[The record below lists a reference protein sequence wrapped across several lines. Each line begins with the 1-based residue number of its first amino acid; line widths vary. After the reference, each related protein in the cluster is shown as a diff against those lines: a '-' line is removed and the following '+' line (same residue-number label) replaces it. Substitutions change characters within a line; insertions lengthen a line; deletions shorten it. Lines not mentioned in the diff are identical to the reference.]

1 LATTSASIRVPAAAG
16 AALLLW
22 VYFVVGYAWTEPGNR
37 CSFHY
42 WKDWWFATL
51 CLPLFF
57 VTIQAPLWLL
67 RTLIG
72 LRIQRAHE
80 SRPSAEQ
87 GDVTI
92 RHIMLVTAVV
102 AASLALTRLASPGDS
117 HAVVAIVIGSL
128 VAGAV
133 SLITTLPAAVLLLST
148 RRLRNG
154 VLGTVLHTAAI
165 LVIIKVGFLVA
176 EIADGNRGR
185 MRPPLWFLAGV
196 AVLVIS
202 FSVCLTGVLL
212 CVRGMG
218 YRLQRARRSGQRTEA
233 AVKRSSSE

>member
-1 LATTSASIRVPAAAG
+1 LGATSASVRAPAAAA

-22 VYFVVGYAWTEPGNR
+22 VYGAVGYAWTEPGNR
-37 CSFHY
+37 CSVQY
-42 WKDWWFATL
+42 WEDWWQATL

-57 VTIQAPLWLL
+57 VTVQAPLWLT

-72 LRIQRAHE
+72 LRIELAHE
-80 SRPSAEQ
+80 SRRSAEP

-92 RHIMLVTAVV
+92 RHLMLVTAVV
-102 AASLALTRLASPGDS
+102 AASLALTRMASPGDS
-117 HAVVAIVIGSL
+117 SAVVGIVVGSL
-128 VAGAV
+128 VTGAV
-133 SLITTLPAAVLLLST
+133 SLITTLPAAVLMLST

-154 VLGTVLHTAAI
+154 LLGAVLHTAAI
-165 LVIIKVGFLVA
+165 LAIVKVGFLVA

-196 AVLVIS
+196 AVLVIH
-202 FSVCLTGVLL
+202 FSVCLAGVLI

-218 YRLQRARRSGQRTEA
+218 YRLQRARRSGQRTEE
-233 AVKRSSSE
+233 AVRRSSSE